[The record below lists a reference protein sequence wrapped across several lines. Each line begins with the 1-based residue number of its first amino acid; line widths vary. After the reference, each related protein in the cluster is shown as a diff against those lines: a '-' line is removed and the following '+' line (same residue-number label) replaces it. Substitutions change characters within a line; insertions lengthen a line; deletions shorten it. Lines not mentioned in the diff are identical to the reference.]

1 MEGMRKLMSIKMTT
15 ILPAKPFSLEM
26 SSGFL
31 CRFPATLGEQIAEP
45 NRMVKAWRIGDQTV
59 AVDVS
64 QKVGGDLDVRLI
76 SEAEVDS
83 HIADQAIDRIKFY
96 LSLDDD
102 IGAFYSIAEGDA
114 PFNALIR
121 RARGYH
127 QVKIPSPVEHL
138 CWAIL
143 AQRAPMPLAKKMK
156 ASIVGRFGN
165 VVEVDGETLIAFPSV
180 DQLATLSEEEW
191 TQLVGNAR
199 KAKYLFGSIQRFAT
213 VREDFLRNAPFD
225 DVEKFLLSLPGIGP
239 WSASFLMVRGLGR
252 MERMPA
258 DPEALRAASRVYG
271 HPVDEAEFQRLAD
284 RYGEWRGYWGHY
296 LRAFA

>member
-1 MEGMRKLMSIKMTT
+1 MRMNVRTT
-15 ILPAKPFSLEM
+15 TVSPTKPFSLEM

-31 CRFPATLGEQIAEP
+31 CRFPATLGEQITEP

-59 AVDVS
+59 AADVS
-64 QKVGGDLDVRLI
+64 QKAGGDLEVRLI
-76 SEAEVDS
+76 SEAEIDD
-83 HIADQAIDRIKFY
+83 HTADQLLDRVTFY

-102 IGAFYSIAEGDA
+102 VAELYSLAEGDG
-114 PFNALIR
+114 PFGNLIR

-127 QVKIPSPVEHL
+127 QVKIPSPGEHL

-143 AQRAPMPLAKKMK
+143 AQRVPMALAKKMK
-156 ASIVGRFGN
+156 ASIVARFGN
-165 VVEVDGETLIAFPSV
+165 VVEVDGKTLVAFPSV
-180 DQLATLSEEEW
+180 EQLATLLEEEW
-191 TQLVGNAR
+191 MQLVGNAR
-199 KAKYLFGSIQRFAT
+199 KATYLFGSIQKFAK
-213 VREDFLRNAPFD
+213 VPEVFLRKAPFD

-252 MERMPA
+252 MDRMPA
-258 DPEALRAASRVYG
+258 DAEALRAASRVYG
-271 HPVDEAEFQRLAD
+271 RPVDEAEFQRLAD